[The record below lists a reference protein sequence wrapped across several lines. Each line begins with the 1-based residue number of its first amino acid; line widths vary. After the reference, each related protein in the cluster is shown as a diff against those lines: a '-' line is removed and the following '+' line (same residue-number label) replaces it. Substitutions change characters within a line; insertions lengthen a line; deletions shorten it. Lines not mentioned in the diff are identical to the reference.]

1 MERIMLDI
9 ILITGIFYLLQLL
22 TPMLLSFGKVP
33 ILHFLSTSNEPINY
47 TEAAERASRAI
58 NNFKESL
65 PFFIAMC
72 VLSLIMNVDNSVLA
86 MGWLISRVV
95 YFILGILNVYK
106 YLFIRTTLWFIS
118 IGFLVLMGLNLSN
131 F

>member
-1 MERIMLDI
+1 
-9 ILITGIFYLLQLL
+9 
-22 TPMLLSFGKVP
+22 
-33 ILHFLSTSNEPINY
+33 
-47 TEAAERASRAI
+47 
-58 NNFKESL
+58 
-65 PFFIAMC
+65 
-72 VLSLIMNVDNSVLA
+72 

-118 IGFLVLMGLNLSN
+118 IGFLISMGLNLSN